1 MEHSAEPQPSTLPLI
16 FTGYLVILAVG
27 SYFRYP
33 EFHDFVNTAYEVLAS
48 GENERIQSW
57 VHQFG
62 AWGPAVVVA
71 GMILQMFLFVIPT
84 LVLMIASV
92 LAYGPFWGLALIMVS
107 VFAASSIGFWIGRW
121 FGPVTVQKMVG
132 TEKVEKIENLVNRYG
147 FWVIVVTRLSPIL
160 SNDAISFVG
169 GLLRMQ
175 YPKFIGATLAG
186 TLPLA
191 TILAFVGKD
200 TSNIETPLILLSGL
214 SLAGVG
220 AYIYQDHQKRK
231 SADGES

>member
-1 MEHSAEPQPSTLPLI
+1 MEKSADPRTHTPPLI
-16 FTGYLVILAVG
+16 FTGYLVVLAVG

-33 EFHDFVNTAYEVLAS
+33 GFHDFVNTACEVLAS
-48 GENERIQSW
+48 GENQRIQSW
-57 VHQFG
+57 VRQFG
-62 AWGPAVVVA
+62 AWGPAAVVA

-92 LAYGPFWGLALIMVS
+92 LAYGPFWGLALIMAS
-107 VFAASSIGFWIGRW
+107 VFAASSIGFWIGKW

-132 TEKVEKIENLVNRYG
+132 AEKVEKVENLVNRYG
-147 FWVIVVTRLSPIL
+147 FWVIVVARLSPIL
-160 SNDAISFVG
+160 SNDAISFAG

-191 TILAFVGKD
+191 AILAFVGKD

-214 SLAGVG
+214 SLLGVA

-231 SADGES
+231 SADAES